1 MKSLFLTLVSWIA
14 LGQSICHGQEL
25 IRVEWTAV
33 PTSKVKLIRDFNEK
47 EESKK
52 ITDSLSRV
60 FQAQGFLEG
69 FFQEKPQADTL
80 LLLWNF
86 GRLFSWEKVE
96 LEGIPED
103 FLRSLGK
110 PGSHYPDPYL
120 WIDRALTHAENQ
132 GLPFATLRIDRLTI
146 SDSLLSGVMVF
157 DAGPRITWDSLEISG
172 DSKTDV
178 RYLQQV
184 SRLTPGGIFS
194 QEQLLKAAQT
204 IRRSPY
210 FSLSGE
216 PELTFQTQQARP
228 IFTLQDRRVNV
239 FDGVVGLLPN
249 ENESGK
255 VLITGEVDLQLYH
268 LGGKGR
274 DFSLN
279 WQRLNIQ
286 SQALELKAKESFVFR
301 SPLDVSVG
309 FSLLKQD
316 SSFVNRSFE
325 FDFGYRVSDDGY
337 LNFFN
342 KRQAGDLL
350 ATDDLSLD
358 QELPSSIDYRW
369 NQYGIGLDWDKL
381 DSPVSPRRGS
391 RFQGTFSLGNKRIL
405 QNTGLPEELYSGLEE
420 SSAQY
425 QGWFSGEKHVFIKS
439 SWGMWIRGVGGFLQ
453 NQNLFLNELYRLG
466 GLKSIRG
473 FNEKNFFAKNFGYLN
488 LEQRLFFDQ
497 NSFLIVF
504 ADLGIVEN
512 PYNSPKIDRPFSFG
526 TGINLDTDGGLFSFV
541 LAIGK
546 SSAQPISFSYSRI
559 HFGYLARF

>member
-1 MKSLFLTLVSWIA
+1 M
-14 LGQSICHGQEL
+14 
-25 IRVEWTAV
+25 EWTAV

-337 LNFFN
+337 LNFFQ
-342 KRQAGDLL
+342 QA
-350 ATDDLSLD
+350 ASRRFI
-358 QELPSSIDYRW
+358 S
-369 NQYGIGLDWDKL
+369 YG
-381 DSPVSPRRGS
+381 
-391 RFQGTFSLGNKRIL
+391 
-405 QNTGLPEELYSGLEE
+405 
-420 SSAQY
+420 
-425 QGWFSGEKHVFIKS
+425 
-439 SWGMWIRGVGGFLQ
+439 
-453 NQNLFLNELYRLG
+453 
-466 GLKSIRG
+466 
-473 FNEKNFFAKNFGYLN
+473 
-488 LEQRLFFDQ
+488 
-497 NSFLIVF
+497 
-504 ADLGIVEN
+504 
-512 PYNSPKIDRPFSFG
+512 
-526 TGINLDTDGGLFSFV
+526 
-541 LAIGK
+541 
-546 SSAQPISFSYSRI
+546 
-559 HFGYLARF
+559 